1 MSIKRQLKKNWF
13 ILAII
18 SSFILGL
25 AIPGAE
31 AALNPGGKTKSLLVY
46 GLLFLSGLSIPTE
59 KIIED
64 LRDYRLHLFVQGVI
78 FLVYPL
84 LTWTLLLPFQEAIH
98 PHILI
103 GILALACLPSTVS
116 SCIVF
121 SQLSGGNVTAAVF
134 NAAVSNIASVFLT
147 PLLFS
152 LLAPNIEGISG
163 SIEAGEVYL
172 KLIRI
177 ILLPILAGQLLRIPF
192 RELIIRNKQIL
203 ALTSN
208 IIIFFL
214 IYFAVARS
222 SEAILTSASF
232 ALFALPGAI
241 LITLH
246 LLLLLGLYYA
256 GILFSFDERNRLTAL
271 FVGTHKTLAL
281 GLPLTAAIFGSDSPE
296 YGFIILPLIFYY
308 HLQLISSGIIR
319 SHIAPRLFSCS
330 DAPE

>member
-1 MSIKRQLKKNWF
+1 MSLKQQLKKNWF

-18 SSFILGL
+18 ASFVLGL
-25 AIPGAE
+25 SLPDAE
-31 AALNPGGKTKSLLVY
+31 GFINPGGRTKSLMVY

-59 KIIED
+59 RIIED
-64 LRDYRLHLFVQGVI
+64 LREFRLHIFIQGAI

-84 LTWTLLLPFQEAIH
+84 VTWMLLLPFQGVIQ

-134 NAAVSNIASVFLT
+134 NAAVSNIASVFIT

-152 LLAPNIEGISG
+152 FLIPSAEGVFGAIN
-163 SIEAGEVYL
+163 AGEVYL

-177 ILLPILAGQLLRIPF
+177 ILVPILAGQLVRIPF
-192 RELIIRNKQIL
+192 RELITRRKQIL
-203 ALTSN
+203 SLSSN
-208 IIIFFL
+208 LIIFFL

-222 SEAILTSASF
+222 SEAIISSASL
-232 ALFALPGAI
+232 ALFALPV
-241 LITLH
+241 LFLLVLH
-246 LLLLLGLYYA
+246 LLILFGLYYA
-256 GILFSFDERNRLTAL
+256 GLLLGFDERNRLTAL
-271 FVGTHKTLAL
+271 FVGSHKTLAL
-281 GLPLTAAIFGSDSPE
+281 GLPLTAAVFGSNSPE

-308 HLQLISSGIIR
+308 HIQLISSGIIR

-330 DAPE
+330 DPPD